1 MSTFSF
7 PPRGLCIY
15 CHLTPSSRLKF
26 SGSTVAGSLPE
37 NKQKSSE
44 KKGSTKLQR
53 SKEFVAVIPKKL
65 VFYWLVTHKKSPTSP
80 LFQTAQMSTQYLLCW
95 NICHCWPRSVF
106 KLSGRLSLI
115 NTSCYNFNK
124 LKF

>member
-37 NKQKSSE
+37 NKQKVVRKRVQQNYRDQRNSLQWYPKNSFFIGLSHI
-44 KKGSTKLQR
+44 KKVLLVHYFKQR
-53 SKEFVAVIPKKL
+53 RCQLNIYYVGTYATVGQDQFSNFRGGYHL
-65 VFYWLVTHKKSPTSP
+65 
-80 LFQTAQMSTQYLLCW
+80 STQAVT
-95 NICHCWPRSVF
+95 I
-106 KLSGRLSLI
+106 
-115 NTSCYNFNK
+115 FNK